1 VGITGAFMSKK
12 NISFEENLQN
22 LEKIVADLESGKIS
36 LDDSIKKYEE
46 GVKVFKSCKV
56 MLSRAE
62 KKIQI
67 LSDTLEEEDFE

>member
-1 VGITGAFMSKK
+1 MSKK

-46 GVKVFKSCKV
+46 GVKVFKSCKA
-56 MLSRAE
+56 MLSKAE